1 MSTSDVKPTR
11 MELIET
17 KRKIKL
23 KSGYKLLKMKRDGLI
38 MEFFELLPKV
48 KDLRSQLSVLY
59 SDAMEKLA
67 IAVAADGKT
76 ALESAANCLN
86 KAPEVELSSKNIMGV
101 VVPSVEV
108 TAVEK
113 SLEDRGY
120 GLIGTSIRVDEAVHA
135 FEKLSEMIIL
145 AAEGETTMK
154 KLLDEIEST
163 KRRVNALEFKVIPN
177 LEEVAKYISFRLEEL
192 EKKAFSVFKTYQ
204 RIMDWLIEQIED
216 PDKRVRLFKTMVI
229 ISQGMV
235 VLGILIFIWL
245 FKVSAFQSI

>member
-1 MSTSDVKPTR
+1 

-23 KSGYKLLKMKRDGLI
+23 SKSGYKLLKMKRDGLI

-48 KDLRSQLSVLY
+48 KDLRGQLSELY
-59 SDAMEKLA
+59 KDAMEKLA

-86 KAPEVELSSKNIMGV
+86 KSPEVELSSKNIMGV
-101 VVPSVEV
+101 VVPAVKV
-108 TAVEK
+108 TPVEK

-120 GLIGTSIRVDEAVHA
+120 GLVGTSIRVDEAVHA
-135 FEKLSEMIIL
+135 FEKLSEMVIL

-177 LEEVAKYISFRLEEL
+177 LEEIAKYISFRLEEL
-192 EKKAFSVFKTYQ
+192 ERESIFGLK
-204 RIMDWLIEQIED
+204 RI
-216 PDKRVRLFKTMVI
+216 K
-229 ISQGMV
+229 G
-235 VLGILIFIWL
+235 
-245 FKVSAFQSI
+245 

>member
-23 KSGYKLLKMKRDGLI
+23 SKSGYKLLKMKRDGLI

-48 KDLRSQLSVLY
+48 KDLRSQLSELY

-108 TAVEK
+108 TAVQK

-177 LEEVAKYISFRLEEL
+177 LEEIAKYISFRLEEL
-192 EKKAFSVFKTYQ
+192 ERESIFGLK
-204 RIMDWLIEQIED
+204 RI
-216 PDKRVRLFKTMVI
+216 K
-229 ISQGMV
+229 G
-235 VLGILIFIWL
+235 
-245 FKVSAFQSI
+245 

>member
-23 KSGYKLLKMKRDGLI
+23 SKSGYKLLKMKRDGLI

-48 KDLRSQLSVLY
+48 KDLRSQLSELY

-177 LEEVAKYISFRLEEL
+177 LEEIAKYISFRLEEL
-192 EKKAFSVFKTYQ
+192 ERESIFGLK
-204 RIMDWLIEQIED
+204 RI
-216 PDKRVRLFKTMVI
+216 K
-229 ISQGMV
+229 G
-235 VLGILIFIWL
+235 
-245 FKVSAFQSI
+245 

>member
-23 KSGYKLLKMKRDGLI
+23 SKSGYKLLKMKRDGLI

-48 KDLRSQLSVLY
+48 KDLRSQLSALY

-154 KLLDEIEST
+154 KLLDEVEST

-192 EKKAFSVFKTYQ
+192 ERESIFGLK
-204 RIMDWLIEQIED
+204 RI
-216 PDKRVRLFKTMVI
+216 K
-229 ISQGMV
+229 G
-235 VLGILIFIWL
+235 
-245 FKVSAFQSI
+245 

>member
-23 KSGYKLLKMKRDGLI
+23 SKSGYKLLKMKRDGLI

-48 KDLRSQLSVLY
+48 KDLRSQLSELY
-59 SDAMEKLA
+59 TNAMEKLA
-67 IAVAADGKT
+67 IAVAADGKI

-86 KAPEVELSSKNIMGV
+86 KAPEVKLSSKNIMGV

-192 EKKAFSVFKTYQ
+192 ERESIFGLK
-204 RIMDWLIEQIED
+204 RI
-216 PDKRVRLFKTMVI
+216 K
-229 ISQGMV
+229 G
-235 VLGILIFIWL
+235 
-245 FKVSAFQSI
+245 

>member
-1 MSTSDVKPTR
+1 

-23 KSGYKLLKMKRDGLI
+23 SKGGYKLLKMKRDGLI

-48 KDLRSQLSVLY
+48 KDLRNQLSILY
-59 SDAMEKLA
+59 KDAMEKLS

-86 KAPEVELSSKNIMGV
+86 KSPEVELSSKNIMGV
-101 VVPSVEV
+101 VVPSVKV

-154 KLLDEIEST
+154 KILDEIEST

-177 LEEVAKYISFRLEEL
+177 LEEIAKYISFRLEEL
-192 EKKAFSVFKTYQ
+192 ERESIFGLK
-204 RIMDWLIEQIED
+204 RI
-216 PDKRVRLFKTMVI
+216 KN
-229 ISQGMV
+229 
-235 VLGILIFIWL
+235 
-245 FKVSAFQSI
+245 

>member
-23 KSGYKLLKMKRDGLI
+23 SKSGYKLLKMKRDGLI

-48 KDLRSQLSVLY
+48 KDLRSQLSELY

-177 LEEVAKYISFRLEEL
+177 LEEIAKYISFRLYR
-192 EKKAFSVFKTYQ
+192 FC
-204 RIMDWLIEQIED
+204 
-216 PDKRVRLFKTMVI
+216 
-229 ISQGMV
+229 
-235 VLGILIFIWL
+235 
-245 FKVSAFQSI
+245 

>member
-1 MSTSDVKPTR
+1 MRTSDVKPTR

-23 KSGYKLLKMKRDGLI
+23 SKSGYKLLKMKRDGLI

-48 KDLRSQLSVLY
+48 KDLRSQLSELY

-177 LEEVAKYISFRLEEL
+177 LEEIAKYISFRLEEL
-192 EKKAFSVFKTYQ
+192 ERESIFGLK
-204 RIMDWLIEQIED
+204 RI
-216 PDKRVRLFKTMVI
+216 K
-229 ISQGMV
+229 G
-235 VLGILIFIWL
+235 
-245 FKVSAFQSI
+245 

>member
-1 MSTSDVKPTR
+1 MSTADVKPTR

-23 KSGYKLLKMKRDGLI
+23 SKSGYKLLKMKRDGLI

-48 KDLRSQLSVLY
+48 KDLRGQLSELY
-59 SDAMEKLA
+59 KDAMEKLA
-67 IAVAADGKT
+67 VAVAADGKT

-86 KAPEVELSSKNIMGV
+86 KPPEVALSSKNIMGV
-101 VVPSVEV
+101 VVPAVKV
-108 TAVEK
+108 TPVEK

-120 GLIGTSIRVDEAVHA
+120 GLVGTSIRVDEAVHA

-177 LEEVAKYISFRLEEL
+177 LEEIAKYISFRLEEL
-192 EKKAFSVFKTYQ
+192 ERESIFGLK
-204 RIMDWLIEQIED
+204 RI
-216 PDKRVRLFKTMVI
+216 K
-229 ISQGMV
+229 G
-235 VLGILIFIWL
+235 
-245 FKVSAFQSI
+245 

>member
-1 MSTSDVKPTR
+1 MNIADVKPTR

-23 KSGYKLLKMKRDGLI
+23 SKSGYKLLKMKRDGLI

-48 KDLRSQLSVLY
+48 KDLRGQLSELY
-59 SDAMEKLA
+59 KDAMEKLA

-86 KAPEVELSSKNIMGV
+86 KSPEVELSSKNIMGV
-101 VVPSVEV
+101 VVPAVKV
-108 TAVEK
+108 TPVEK

-120 GLIGTSIRVDEAVHA
+120 GLVGTSIRVDEAVHA
-135 FEKLSEMIIL
+135 FEKLSEMVIL

-177 LEEVAKYISFRLEEL
+177 LEEIAKYISFRLEEL
-192 EKKAFSVFKTYQ
+192 ERESIFGLK
-204 RIMDWLIEQIED
+204 RI
-216 PDKRVRLFKTMVI
+216 K
-229 ISQGMV
+229 G
-235 VLGILIFIWL
+235 
-245 FKVSAFQSI
+245 

>member
-23 KSGYKLLKMKRDGLI
+23 SKSGYKLLKMKRDGLI

-48 KDLRSQLSVLY
+48 KDLRGQLSELY
-59 SDAMEKLA
+59 ADAMEKLA

-177 LEEVAKYISFRLEEL
+177 LEEIAKYISFRLEEL
-192 EKKAFSVFKTYQ
+192 ERESIFGLK
-204 RIMDWLIEQIED
+204 RI
-216 PDKRVRLFKTMVI
+216 K
-229 ISQGMV
+229 G
-235 VLGILIFIWL
+235 
-245 FKVSAFQSI
+245 

>member
-1 MSTSDVKPTR
+1 MSIADVKPTR

-23 KSGYKLLKMKRDGLI
+23 SKGGYKLLKMKRDGLI

-48 KDLRSQLSVLY
+48 KDLRNQLSVRY
-59 SDAMEKLA
+59 IDAMEKLS

-86 KAPEVELSSKNIMGV
+86 KSPEVELSSKNIMGV
-101 VVPSVEV
+101 VVPSVKV

-154 KLLDEIEST
+154 KILDEIEST

-177 LEEVAKYISFRLEEL
+177 LEEIAKYISFRLEEL
-192 EKKAFSVFKTYQ
+192 ERESIFGLK
-204 RIMDWLIEQIED
+204 RI
-216 PDKRVRLFKTMVI
+216 KN
-229 ISQGMV
+229 
-235 VLGILIFIWL
+235 
-245 FKVSAFQSI
+245 

>member
-1 MSTSDVKPTR
+1 

-23 KSGYKLLKMKRDGLI
+23 SKSGYKLLKMKRDGLI

-192 EKKAFSVFKTYQ
+192 ERESIFGLK
-204 RIMDWLIEQIED
+204 RI
-216 PDKRVRLFKTMVI
+216 K
-229 ISQGMV
+229 G
-235 VLGILIFIWL
+235 
-245 FKVSAFQSI
+245 

>member
-1 MSTSDVKPTR
+1 MSTADVKPTR

-23 KSGYKLLKMKRDGLI
+23 SKGGYKLLKMKRDGLI

-48 KDLRSQLSVLY
+48 KDLRNQLSTLY
-59 SDAMEKLA
+59 KDAMEKLS

-86 KAPEVELSSKNIMGV
+86 KSPEVELSSKNIMGV
-101 VVPSVEV
+101 VVPSVKV

-154 KLLDEIEST
+154 KILDEIEST
-163 KRRVNALEFKVIPN
+163 KRRVNALEFKVIPS
-177 LEEVAKYISFRLEEL
+177 LEEIAKYISFRLEEL
-192 EKKAFSVFKTYQ
+192 ERESIFGLK
-204 RIMDWLIEQIED
+204 RI
-216 PDKRVRLFKTMVI
+216 KN
-229 ISQGMV
+229 
-235 VLGILIFIWL
+235 
-245 FKVSAFQSI
+245 

>member
-23 KSGYKLLKMKRDGLI
+23 SKSGYKLLKMKRDGLI

-48 KDLRSQLSVLY
+48 KDLRSQLSALY

-113 SLEDRGY
+113 SLEVRGY
-120 GLIGTSIRVDEAVHA
+120 GLIGTSIRVDEAVHS

-163 KRRVNALEFKVIPN
+163 KRRVNALEFKVIPS
-177 LEEVAKYISFRLEEL
+177 LEEIAKYISFRLEEL
-192 EKKAFSVFKTYQ
+192 ERESIFGLK
-204 RIMDWLIEQIED
+204 RI
-216 PDKRVRLFKTMVI
+216 K
-229 ISQGMV
+229 G
-235 VLGILIFIWL
+235 
-245 FKVSAFQSI
+245 

>member
-23 KSGYKLLKMKRDGLI
+23 SKGGYKLLKMKRDGLI

-48 KDLRSQLSVLY
+48 KDLRGQLSELY
-59 SDAMEKLA
+59 KDAMEKLFVA
-67 IAVAADGKT
+67 IAADGKT

-86 KAPEVELSSKNIMGV
+86 KAPEVELSSNNIMGV
-101 VVPSVEV
+101 VVPAVKV
-108 TAVEK
+108 TPVEK

-120 GLIGTSIRVDEAVHA
+120 GLVGTSIRVDEAVHA

-177 LEEVAKYISFRLEEL
+177 LEEIAKYISFRLEEL
-192 EKKAFSVFKTYQ
+192 ERESIFGLK
-204 RIMDWLIEQIED
+204 RI
-216 PDKRVRLFKTMVI
+216 K
-229 ISQGMV
+229 S
-235 VLGILIFIWL
+235 
-245 FKVSAFQSI
+245 

>member
-1 MSTSDVKPTR
+1 MSIADVKPTR

-17 KRKIKL
+17 RRKIKL
-23 KSGYKLLKMKRDGLI
+23 SKGGYKLLKMKRDGLI

-48 KDLRSQLSVLY
+48 KDLRSQLSILY
-59 SDAMEKLA
+59 MSAMEKLS

-86 KAPEVELSSKNIMGV
+86 KSPEVELSSKNIMGV
-101 VVPSVEV
+101 VVPSVKV
-108 TAVEK
+108 TSVEK

-154 KLLDEIEST
+154 KILDEIEST

-177 LEEVAKYISFRLEEL
+177 LEEIAKYISFRLEEL
-192 EKKAFSVFKTYQ
+192 ERESIFGLK
-204 RIMDWLIEQIED
+204 RI
-216 PDKRVRLFKTMVI
+216 KN
-229 ISQGMV
+229 
-235 VLGILIFIWL
+235 
-245 FKVSAFQSI
+245 

>member
-23 KSGYKLLKMKRDGLI
+23 SKSGYKLLKMKRDGLI

-120 GLIGTSIRVDEAVHA
+120 GLIGPSIRVDEAVHA

-163 KRRVNALEFKVIPN
+163 KRRVNSLEFKVIPN

-192 EKKAFSVFKTYQ
+192 ERESIFGLK
-204 RIMDWLIEQIED
+204 RI
-216 PDKRVRLFKTMVI
+216 K
-229 ISQGMV
+229 G
-235 VLGILIFIWL
+235 
-245 FKVSAFQSI
+245 

>member
-1 MSTSDVKPTR
+1 

-17 KRKIKL
+17 RRKIKL
-23 KSGYKLLKMKRDGLI
+23 SKGGYKLLKMKRDGLI

-48 KDLRSQLSVLY
+48 KDLRNQLSALY
-59 SDAMEKLA
+59 ISAMEKLS
-67 IAVAADGKT
+67 IAVAAEGTT

-86 KAPEVELSSKNIMGV
+86 KSPEVELSSKNIMGV
-101 VVPSVEV
+101 VVPSVKV
-108 TAVEK
+108 TSVEK

-154 KLLDEIEST
+154 KILDEIEST

-177 LEEVAKYISFRLEEL
+177 LEEIAKYISFRLEEL
-192 EKKAFSVFKTYQ
+192 ERESIFGLK
-204 RIMDWLIEQIED
+204 RI
-216 PDKRVRLFKTMVI
+216 K
-229 ISQGMV
+229 G
-235 VLGILIFIWL
+235 
-245 FKVSAFQSI
+245 

>member
-1 MSTSDVKPTR
+1 MSIADVKPTR

-23 KSGYKLLKMKRDGLI
+23 SKGGYKLLKMKRDGLI

-48 KDLRSQLSVLY
+48 KDLRNQLSTLY
-59 SDAMEKLA
+59 KDAMEKLSV
-67 IAVAADGKT
+67 AVAADGKT

-86 KAPEVELSSKNIMGV
+86 KSPEVELSSKNIMGV
-101 VVPSVEV
+101 VVPSVKV

-154 KLLDEIEST
+154 KILDEIEST
-163 KRRVNALEFKVIPN
+163 KRRVNALKFKVIPS
-177 LEEVAKYISFRLEEL
+177 LEEIAKYISFRLEEL
-192 EKKAFSVFKTYQ
+192 ERESIFGLK
-204 RIMDWLIEQIED
+204 RI
-216 PDKRVRLFKTMVI
+216 KN
-229 ISQGMV
+229 
-235 VLGILIFIWL
+235 
-245 FKVSAFQSI
+245 

>member
-1 MSTSDVKPTR
+1 MSIADVKPTR

-23 KSGYKLLKMKRDGLI
+23 SKGGYKLLKMKRDGLI

-48 KDLRSQLSVLY
+48 KDLRNQLSVLY
-59 SDAMEKLA
+59 IDAMEKLS

-86 KAPEVELSSKNIMGV
+86 KSPEVELSSKNIMGV
-101 VVPSVEV
+101 VVPSVKV

-154 KLLDEIEST
+154 KILDEIEST

-177 LEEVAKYISFRLEEL
+177 LEEIAKYISFRLEEL
-192 EKKAFSVFKTYQ
+192 ERESIFGLK
-204 RIMDWLIEQIED
+204 RI
-216 PDKRVRLFKTMVI
+216 KN
-229 ISQGMV
+229 
-235 VLGILIFIWL
+235 
-245 FKVSAFQSI
+245 

>member
-1 MSTSDVKPTR
+1 

-23 KSGYKLLKMKRDGLI
+23 SKSGYKLLKMKRDGLI

-48 KDLRSQLSVLY
+48 KDLRSQLSELY

-177 LEEVAKYISFRLEEL
+177 LEDVAKYISFRLEEL
-192 EKKAFSVFKTYQ
+192 ERESIFGLK
-204 RIMDWLIEQIED
+204 RI
-216 PDKRVRLFKTMVI
+216 K
-229 ISQGMV
+229 G
-235 VLGILIFIWL
+235 
-245 FKVSAFQSI
+245 

>member
-1 MSTSDVKPTR
+1 MSIADVKPTR

-17 KRKIKL
+17 RRKIKL
-23 KSGYKLLKMKRDGLI
+23 SKGGYKLLKMKRDGLI

-48 KDLRSQLSVLY
+48 KDLRNQLSALY
-59 SDAMEKLA
+59 ISAMEKLS
-67 IAVAADGKT
+67 IAVAAEGTT

-86 KAPEVELSSKNIMGV
+86 KSPEVELSSKNIMGV
-101 VVPSVEV
+101 VVPSVKV
-108 TAVEK
+108 TSVEK

-154 KLLDEIEST
+154 KILDEIEST

-177 LEEVAKYISFRLEEL
+177 LEEIAKYISFRLEEL
-192 EKKAFSVFKTYQ
+192 ERESIFGLN
-204 RIMDWLIEQIED
+204 RI
-216 PDKRVRLFKTMVI
+216 KN
-229 ISQGMV
+229 
-235 VLGILIFIWL
+235 
-245 FKVSAFQSI
+245 

>member
-1 MSTSDVKPTR
+1 MSIADVKPTR

-23 KSGYKLLKMKRDGLI
+23 SKSGYKLLKMKRDGLI

-48 KDLRSQLSVLY
+48 KDLRGQLSDLY
-59 SDAMEKLA
+59 VDAMEKLA

-86 KAPEVELSSKNIMGV
+86 KAPEVELSSNNIMGV
-101 VVPSVEV
+101 VVPAVKV
-108 TAVEK
+108 TPVEK

-120 GLIGTSIRVDEAVHA
+120 GLVGTSIRVDEAVHA

-192 EKKAFSVFKTYQ
+192 ERESIFGLK
-204 RIMDWLIEQIED
+204 RI
-216 PDKRVRLFKTMVI
+216 K
-229 ISQGMV
+229 G
-235 VLGILIFIWL
+235 
-245 FKVSAFQSI
+245 

>member
-1 MSTSDVKPTR
+1 MSIADVKPTR

-23 KSGYKLLKMKRDGLI
+23 SKSGYKLLKMKRDGLI

-48 KDLRSQLSVLY
+48 KDLRGQLSELY
-59 SDAMEKLA
+59 KDAMEKLA

-86 KAPEVELSSKNIMGV
+86 KAPEVELSSNNIMGV
-101 VVPSVEV
+101 VVPAVKVSP
-108 TAVEK
+108 VEK

-120 GLIGTSIRVDEAVHA
+120 GLVGTSIRVDEAVHA
-135 FEKLSEMIIL
+135 FEKLSEMVIL

-177 LEEVAKYISFRLEEL
+177 LEEIEKYISFRLEEL
-192 EKKAFSVFKTYQ
+192 ERESIFGLK
-204 RIMDWLIEQIED
+204 RI
-216 PDKRVRLFKTMVI
+216 K
-229 ISQGMV
+229 G
-235 VLGILIFIWL
+235 
-245 FKVSAFQSI
+245 

>member
-23 KSGYKLLKMKRDGLI
+23 SKSGYKLLKMKRDGLI

-48 KDLRSQLSVLY
+48 KDLRSQLSELY

-67 IAVAADGKT
+67 IAAAADGKT

-177 LEEVAKYISFRLEEL
+177 LEEIAKYISFRLEEL
-192 EKKAFSVFKTYQ
+192 ERESIFGLK
-204 RIMDWLIEQIED
+204 RI
-216 PDKRVRLFKTMVI
+216 K
-229 ISQGMV
+229 G
-235 VLGILIFIWL
+235 
-245 FKVSAFQSI
+245 